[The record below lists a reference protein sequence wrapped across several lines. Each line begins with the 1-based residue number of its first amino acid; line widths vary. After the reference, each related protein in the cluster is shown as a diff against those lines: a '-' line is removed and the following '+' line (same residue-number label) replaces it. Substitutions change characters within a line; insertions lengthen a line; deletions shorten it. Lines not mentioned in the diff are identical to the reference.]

1 VGAARALD
9 ELVIFAPEG
18 DTEDAADL
26 AATSGAQFTGIAS
39 PFDAPT
45 ALARLF
51 DR

>member
-1 VGAARALD
+1 MTAVRISHQ
-9 ELVIFAPEG
+9 VVVF
-18 DTEDAADL
+18 DAADL

-39 PFDAPT
+39 PFDAPA